1 MIERP
6 LRFGIVG
13 CGVIGPTHARCIQEL
28 PGAELTAVCD
38 IVPERSGRLAQQYG
52 CESYTDYTAMLQH
65 PDLDIISICTPSGLH
80 AEMGI
85 TAARLGKHVIVEK
98 PIDISLAKADALI
111 AACREAGVRLS
122 TISQHRFDPAVV
134 ELKTAI
140 DAGRLGRLVF
150 AGAYTQWYRAQ
161 AYYDSGDWR
170 GTWEIE
176 GGGAL
181 INQSIHYID
190 LMQYLVGPVE
200 SLQGYA
206 GCLAHE
212 RIAVEDTAVAAVRFR
227 SGALGV
233 IEGMTSAFPG
243 FCARLEIFGTRG
255 GVVIEDDRIKEWRL
269 QDGDAYAGSLEAGV
283 SIAGSS
289 SLDIWHHGHRRQIAD
304 VLDAVRS
311 NRPPRV
317 DGVEGRKPLE
327 IVLAVYAAS
336 RSGQIQKLSAGEAP
350 ALPI

>member
-1 MIERP
+1 
-6 LRFGIVG
+6 LRLGIVG

-28 PGAELTAVCD
+28 PGAELAAACD
-38 IVPERSGRLAQQYG
+38 IVPERAQKLAHDFG
-52 CESYTDYTAMLQH
+52 CEAYTDTASMLQR
-65 PDLDIISICTPSGLH
+65 PDLDIVNICTPSGLH

-85 TAARLGKHVIVEK
+85 AAARFGKHVIVEK

-134 ELKTAI
+134 ELKAAI

-170 GTWEIE
+170 GTWQIE

-190 LMQYLVGPVE
+190 LMQYLAGPVE

-206 GCLAHE
+206 DCLAHE
-212 RIAVEDTAVAAVRFR
+212 KIAVEDTATATVRFR

-233 IEGMTSAFPG
+233 IEGMTSAYPG
-243 FCARLEIFGTRG
+243 FCTRLEIFGTQG

-269 QDGDAYAGSLEAGV
+269 RDGEAYSGSLEAGS

-304 VLDAVRS
+304 MLEAVRS

-317 DGVEGRKPLE
+317 DGVEGRKSLE
-327 IVLAVYAAS
+327 IVLAVYAAA
-336 RSGQIQKLSAGEAP
+336 RSGQIQKLPAGDTP
-350 ALPI
+350 ALPV

>member
-1 MIERP
+1 MERP

-13 CGVIGPTHARCIQEL
+13 CGVIGPTHAHCIQEL

-38 IVPERSGRLAQQYG
+38 IVPERAGRLAQQYG
-52 CESYTDYTAMLQH
+52 CEAYTDTASMLQR
-65 PDLDIISICTPSGLH
+65 PDLDIVCVCTPSGLH

-85 TAARLGKHVIVEK
+85 AAARLGKHVIVEK
-98 PIDISLAKADALI
+98 PIDVSLAKADALI
-111 AACREAGVRLS
+111 TACREVGVKLC

-134 ELKTAI
+134 ELKSAI
-140 DAGRLGRLVF
+140 DSGKLGRLVF

-190 LMQYLVGPVE
+190 LMQYLAGPVE
-200 SLQGYA
+200 SLQGYTA
-206 GCLAHE
+206 CLAHKK
-212 RIAVEDTAVAAVRFR
+212 IAVEDTAVAAVRFR

-233 IEGMTSAFPG
+233 IEGMTSAYPG
-243 FCARLEIFGTRG
+243 FCARLEIFGTQG
-255 GVVIEDDRIKEWRL
+255 GVVIEDDRVKEWRL
-269 QDGDAYAGSLEAGV
+269 RDGEGYSGSLEAGS

-289 SLDIWHHGHRRQIAD
+289 SLDIWHHGHRSQIAD
-304 VLDAVRS
+304 MLEAVRS
-311 NRPPRV
+311 DRLPLV
-317 DGVEGRKPLE
+317 DGNEGRKPLE
-327 IVLAVYAAS
+327 IVLAVYAAA
-336 RSGQIQKLSAGEAP
+336 RSGQIQKLSAGDTP
-350 ALPI
+350 ALPV

>member
-1 MIERP
+1 
-6 LRFGIVG
+6 LRFGITG

-28 PGAELTAVCD
+28 EGAELVAACD
-38 IVPERSGRLAQQYG
+38 IVPERAQKLAQDYG
-52 CESYTDYTAMLQH
+52 CEAYTEYEAMLQR
-65 PDLDIISICTPSGLH
+65 PDLDIVCVCTPSVMH

-85 TAARLGKHVIVEK
+85 AAARAGKHVIVEK

-111 AACREAGVRLS
+111 AACREAGVKLS
-122 TISQHRFDPAVV
+122 TVSQHRFDPAVV

-140 DAGRLGRLVF
+140 DSGRLGRLVF
-150 AGAYTQWYRAQ
+150 AGAYTQWYRSQ

-170 GTWEIE
+170 GTWELE

-190 LMQYLVGPVE
+190 LMQYLAGPVE
-200 SLQGYA
+200 TLHGYA
-206 GCLAHE
+206 DRLAHE
-212 RIAVEDTAVAAVRFR
+212 RIAVEDTAAAVVRFR

-233 IEGMTSAFPG
+233 IEGMTSAYPG
-243 FCARLEIFGTRG
+243 FCARLEVFGSEG

-269 QDGDAYAGSLEAGV
+269 RDGEAYRGSLEAGT

-289 SLDIWHHGHRRQIAD
+289 SHDIWHHGHRRQIAV
-304 VLDAVRS
+304 VLEAVRS
-311 NRPPRV
+311 DRTPLV
-317 DGVEGRKPLE
+317 DGNEGRKALE

-336 RSGQIQKLSAGEAP
+336 RSGMQQRLVG
-350 ALPI
+350 

>member
-1 MIERP
+1 MR
-6 LRFGIVG
+6 LGIVG

-28 PGAELTAVCD
+28 PGAELAAACD
-38 IVPERSGRLAQQYG
+38 IVPERAQKLAHDFG
-52 CESYTDYTAMLQH
+52 CEAYTDTASMLQR
-65 PDLDIISICTPSGLH
+65 PDLDIVNICTPSGLH

-85 TAARLGKHVIVEK
+85 AAARFGKHVIVEK

-134 ELKTAI
+134 ELKAAI

-170 GTWEIE
+170 GTWQIE

-190 LMQYLVGPVE
+190 LMQYLAGPVE

-206 GCLAHE
+206 DCLAHE
-212 RIAVEDTAVAAVRFR
+212 KIAVEDTATATVRFR

-233 IEGMTSAFPG
+233 IEGMTSAYPG
-243 FCARLEIFGTRG
+243 FCTRLEIFGTQG

-269 QDGDAYAGSLEAGV
+269 RDGEAYSGSLEAGS

-304 VLDAVRS
+304 MLEAVRS

-317 DGVEGRKPLE
+317 DGVEGRKSLE
-327 IVLAVYAAS
+327 IVLAVYAAA
-336 RSGQIQKLSAGEAP
+336 RSGQIQKLPAGDTP
-350 ALPI
+350 ALPV